1 MRKFIFFL
9 AFLFIFISVNFAWS
23 ATIVGN
29 QTWAIV
35 ANYYERTI
43 STINLSTDPPTV
55 YGPFLS
61 GQLGDNDTY
70 LLDVV
75 VTSDGHYALVTNFV
89 EEKVYFIDLSNPT
102 NPSLAGSV
110 DIGFRAEDIA
120 ITPDNKYALVT
131 DGSGIQQIA
140 LIDISSM
147 SLKTTYTLSD
157 NLTATCVATNGNLV
171 VICAYDNNSLIYGQ
185 FDPDNVISSENI
197 ITTNRPIN
205 ATFSP
210 DGQTLLVA
218 NALNASISVFQASGS
233 TITPGTPSTIGVPD
247 YPQSIAFSPDGTK
260 AYLVSVGPSLD
271 NLSWLQIN
279 GPGNVSLGEAGVAEL
294 LSDVN
299 GYLYGVDV
307 LAITPDGN
315 YALAGNPNVDDSG
328 NSDNVSLINLSD
340 FSVTSINTNTQ
351 YPTGIAVF
359 QRYNPTP
366 SLPVP
371 TLTEW
376 GMIILSLLLA
386 VSAFLFVR
394 KFKNS

>member
-1 MRKFIFFL
+1 MRKFIFLL
-9 AFLFIFISVNFAWS
+9 ASFFIFLSINFAWS

-35 ANYYERTI
+35 VNHDDCTI

-61 GQLGDNDTY
+61 GQLGDYNSLD
-70 LLDVV
+70 DVV
-75 VTSDGHYALVTNFV
+75 ITSNGHYALVTNFF
-89 EEKVYFIDLSNPT
+89 EEKVYFIDLSDPT
-102 NPSLAGSV
+102 NPALAGSV
-110 DIGFRAEDIA
+110 NIGFPAEDIA

-131 DGSGIQQIA
+131 DGGHSQQIA

-147 SLKTTYTLSD
+147 SLKTTYTLSG
-157 NLTATCVATNGNLV
+157 NLTATCIATNGNLV
-171 VICAYDNNSLIYGQ
+171 AICSYDNNSLIYGQ
-185 FDPDNVISSENI
+185 FDPDNLISSENI
-197 ITTNRPIN
+197 ITTDTPIN

-218 NALNASISVFQASGS
+218 NALNASISVFQVSGS
-233 TITPGTPSTIGVPD
+233 IISPGSPSTIGVPD
-247 YPQSIAFSPDGTK
+247 GPQSIAFSPDSTK
-260 AYLVSVGPSLD
+260 AYLVSYGPSPD

-279 GPGNVSLGEAGVAEL
+279 GPRNVSLGGAGVAEL
-294 LSDVN
+294 LSDAN
-299 GYLYGVDV
+299 GGWYGVDV

-315 YALAGNPNVDDSG
+315 YALAGNPSNGNG
-328 NSDNVSLINLSD
+328 NSNNVSLINLSD
-340 FSVTSINTNTQ
+340 FSVASINTNTQ
-351 YPTGIAVF
+351 YPAGIAVF

-394 KFKNS
+394 RFKNE

>member
-1 MRKFIFFL
+1 MRKFIFLL
-9 AFLFIFISVNFAWS
+9 ASFFIFISVNFAWS

-70 LLDVV
+70 LYDVV
-75 VTSDGHYALVTNFV
+75 VTSDGHYALVSNYY
-89 EEKVYFIDLSNPT
+89 ENEVYFIDLSEPT
-102 NPSLAGSV
+102 NPVLAGSV
-110 DIGFRAEDIA
+110 DIGFHAEDIA

-131 DGSGIQQIA
+131 DGSGFHQIA
-140 LIDISSM
+140 LIDISTM

-157 NLTATCVATNGNLV
+157 NYTATCIATNGNLV

-197 ITTNRPIN
+197 IPTDTPIN

-218 NALNASISVFQASGS
+218 NAHNDSISVFQVSGS
-233 TITPGTPSTIGVPD
+233 TISPGTPSTIGVPD
-247 YPQSIAFSPDGTK
+247 NPQSIAFSPDGTK
-260 AYLVSVGPSLD
+260 AYLVSSGPSPD

-279 GPGNVSLGEAGVAEL
+279 GPGNVSLGGAGVAEL
-294 LSDVN
+294 LSDVI
-299 GYLYGVDV
+299 GGLFGVDV

-315 YALAGNPNVDDSG
+315 YALAGNPTRVG
-328 NSDNVSLINLSD
+328 IKSDNVSLINLSD
-340 FSVTSINTNTQ
+340 FTVTSINTNTQ
-351 YPTGIAVF
+351 YPVGIAVF
-359 QRYNPTP
+359 QRYITSP

-394 KFKNS
+394 RFKNG